1 MDIPE
6 NLCKYITVIGP
17 YQARWHDMLLSF
29 PDIHKLKDLTPQQ
42 LEDIEYHGLFKDDK
56 QRTCR
61 YIPGRKT
68 PLTVDEVIML
78 VTGNFTDHK
87 NKRHNPKTDYKIN
100 WTNVEKRKL
109 LEDFTVATLQPVPNF
124 KVKDLPAFHKHF
136 PIHLIQRLS
145 EMSDIQFNNIFERK
159 LLWNP
164 YLINERFG
172 HDLIKGKE
180 FVHNPLKLN
189 DHKSCFGYDKTTKR
203 TIRYKESALGYD
215 FWNHIFWLAR
225 LSPEK
230 WEKID
235 RYNLLMFSAYD
246 MVCYMNLDNDVLEK
260 ATSKAIF
267 RHIHYAFAQNT
278 WNVTLKLN
286 VLDDLSLR
294 KYGKLYEDIAHYKK
308 APELQALAATMS
320 LGYGVDSADSM
331 KKDLKFR
338 PMSMDEC
345 FKILNNFGISWAE
358 NMPIESLTAQYRQ
371 LAKKYHPDIN
381 NSQRYLEQF
390 NQLAIAV
397 NTLKKHILYKTKR

>member
-1 MDIPE
+1 MNIPA
-6 NLCKYITVIGP
+6 NLRKYITVVGP
-17 YQARWHDMLLSF
+17 YQAQWHDMSLSF
-29 PDIHKLKDLTPQQ
+29 PDIHKLKDLAPQQ
-42 LEDIEYHGLFKDDK
+42 LEDIESHGLFKDDK

-78 VTGNFTDHK
+78 VTGNFFGHK
-87 NKRHNPKTDYKIN
+87 NKRHNPKTDYTIN
-100 WTNVEKRKL
+100 WENVEKRKL
-109 LEDFTVATLQPVPNF
+109 LEDFTVVSLHPVPNF
-124 KVKDLPAFHKHF
+124 KVKDLPNFHKHF
-136 PIHLIQRLS
+136 PVHLIQRLS
-145 EMSDIQFNNIFERK
+145 EMPDIQFNNIFERK

-172 HDLIKGKE
+172 HDFIKNKE

-230 WEKID
+230 WRKID
-235 RYNLLMFSAYD
+235 KYNLLMFSTYD
-246 MVCYMNLDNDVLEK
+246 MVCYMNLADDVLEK
-260 ATSKAIF
+260 VTSKAIF
-267 RHIHYAFAQNT
+267 RHIHYAFSQNV

-286 VLDDLSLR
+286 ILDDLSLR

-308 APELQALAATMS
+308 ASELKTLATKMS
-320 LGYGVDSADSM
+320 LGYGVESAGCVE
-331 KKDLKFR
+331 KDLKFS
-338 PMSMDEC
+338 PISQDEC
-345 FKILNNFGISWAE
+345 LRILNSFGVSWTE

-371 LAKKYHPDIN
+371 LVKKYHPDIN
-381 NSQRYLEQF
+381 NSKQHMEQF
-390 NQLAIAV
+390 NQLAIAI
-397 NTLKKHILYKTKR
+397 NTLKMYISHQKKR